1 MNYKVFFQNNM
12 KFKVKIVFLSLLLL
26 VSFSSCT
33 SLFGKKKD
41 TSSTSAKAGE
51 YSETGIA
58 SYYGNKYEG
67 KPTASGEKF
76 KQSLLTAAHR
86 TLPFGT
92 MVTVTNLKNEKKIRV
107 RINDRGPY
115 KKERIIDV
123 TRKGAEMLDFVHDGL
138 TEVKIEYD
146 LE

>member
-1 MNYKVFFQNNM
+1 MKYKVRL
-12 KFKVKIVFLSLLLL
+12 VFLFLFLV

-33 SLFGKKKD
+33 SLFGNKKD
-41 TSSTSAKAGE
+41 DSDTSVKVGK

-67 KPTASGEKF
+67 KPTASGEEL
-76 KQSLLTAAHR
+76 KQKLLTAAHR

-92 MVTVTNLKNEKKIRV
+92 MVTVINLKNEKKIRV
-107 RINDRGPY
+107 RINDRGPF
-115 KKERIIDV
+115 KEGRIIDV
-123 TRKGAEMLDFVHDGL
+123 TRKGAELLDFVRDGL

-146 LE
+146 LD

>member
-1 MNYKVFFQNNM
+1 M
-12 KFKVKIVFLSLLLL
+12 KSKVKLIFLFLSLI
-26 VSFSSCT
+26 VIFSSCT
-33 SLFGKKKD
+33 SLFGKKQD

-58 SYYGNKYEG
+58 SYYGDKYEG
-67 KPTASGEKF
+67 RPTASGEKF
-76 KQSLLTAAHR
+76 KQKLLTAAHR

-92 MVTVTNLKNEKKIRV
+92 MVTVTNLKNNKKIRV
-107 RINDRGPY
+107 RINDRGPF
-115 KKERIIDV
+115 KEGRIIDV
-123 TRKGAEMLDFVHDGL
+123 TRKGAEMLDFVRDGL